1 MNQKQRNEL
10 LQQMLET
17 ELGGIKVYE
26 TALTCVV
33 NADLKEEWEKYLGQ
47 TKRHV
52 ETVQELMKALGVTPE
67 DTPGRLVVRH
77 IGGALVAAMKFAK
90 GSTAPPEA
98 AEIVACEM
106 VVHAETK
113 DHANWELLSTYAQ
126 SAQGDE
132 KRAIQEAIDGTEDE
146 EDEHLYHSKG
156 WCRELSIAAL
166 GMKAVLPPP
175 EEQKDV
181 KTAIGAARA
190 QQARKELI

>member
-1 MNQKQRNEL
+1 MNVEQRNEL
-10 LQQMLET
+10 LQQMIET
-17 ELGGIKVYE
+17 EIGGVKVYE
-26 TALTCVV
+26 TALTCVL
-33 NADLKEEWEKYLGQ
+33 NDELKQEWEKYLQQ

-52 ETVQELMKALGVTPE
+52 NAVDTLMKALGVPAQ

-77 IGGALVAAMKFAK
+77 IGGSLVAAMKLAK
-90 GSTAPPEA
+90 GSAPPEA
-98 AEIVACEM
+98 AQIVACEC

-113 DHANWELLSTYAQ
+113 DHANWELLSAYGKA
-126 SAQGDE
+126 AKGDE
-132 KRAIQEAIDGTEDE
+132 KKAIDAAIEEIEDE

-156 WCRELSIAAL
+156 WCRELAIANL

-190 QQARKELI
+190 KQAREELI

>member
-1 MNQKQRNEL
+1 MNTEQRNEL

-17 ELGGIKVYE
+17 ELGGVLVYE
-26 TALTCVV
+26 TALTCAL
-33 NADLKEEWEKYLGQ
+33 NDDLKQEWEKYLLQ
-47 TKRHV
+47 TQRHV
-52 ETVQELMKALGVTPE
+52 ETVQTLMDRLDVTPA

-77 IGGALVAAMKFAK
+77 IGGSLIAAMKLAK
-90 GSTAPPEA
+90 GTAPAEA
-98 AEIVACEM
+98 AEIVACEC

-113 DHANWELLSTYAQ
+113 DHANWELLSAYGETAR
-126 SAQGDE
+126 GEE
-132 KRAIQEAIDGTEDE
+132 KKAIAAAVEETEED

-190 QQARKELI
+190 RHARKELL